1 MIAKFAIILGRVASE
16 FLDLNRIS
24 KSMLLASLMMP
35 KFAPVPAA
43 NPGELRHRDTS
54 AMIAKFA
61 IIIGK
66 AASEFRDLNRA
77 RKYMLLVSLMM
88 PKLALGLSSELW
100 RTSTSGH

>member
-1 MIAKFAIILGRVASE
+1 
-16 FLDLNRIS
+16 
-24 KSMLLASLMMP
+24 
-35 KFAPVPAA
+35 
-43 NPGELRHRDTS
+43 
-54 AMIAKFA
+54 MIAKFA